1 MCVPLK
7 LLSIVTSSPFYY
19 PFFKS
24 FFTVS
29 GMILVLP
36 FFRPSYEENDSQSDQ
51 LTLVDQL
58 LLSERHLDVIDI
70 TNENNPVVILTENS
84 AST

>member
-1 MCVPLK
+1 M
-7 LLSIVTSSPFYY
+7 
-19 PFFKS
+19 
-24 FFTVS
+24 
-29 GMILVLP
+29 LP

-84 AST
+84 AS

>member
-1 MCVPLK
+1 
-7 LLSIVTSSPFYY
+7 
-19 PFFKS
+19 
-24 FFTVS
+24 
-29 GMILVLP
+29 MILVLP

-84 AST
+84 AS

>member
-1 MCVPLK
+1 
-7 LLSIVTSSPFYY
+7 
-19 PFFKS
+19 
-24 FFTVS
+24 
-29 GMILVLP
+29 MILVLP
-36 FFRPSYEENDSQSDQ
+36 FFHPSYEENDSQSDQ